1 MSVDA
6 DALLRD
12 PMIEQLISQITLI
25 ADEDNLI
32 ETEFAE
38 PRSSDASSAAAVTE
52 RIIEIVSNSLVA
64 KPAAA
69 ERQSTTTLMS
79 SSTRCNALKKTA
91 SFQVACNADGSFEP
105 TQCNEAVCW
114 CVDAAGNQLPD
125 SQTFSVGSTKCIRTP
140 IDAVS
145 VELHFPNPKQIT
157 FKNLYDILRA
167 ELQQLLGEI
176 PDNLR
181 VHENSDGNI
190 YLKFDLTDD
199 RKIDTAF
206 ALEEMAK
213 QDVLVLGRGE
223 LYPDI
228 TLSRFVHRT
237 TTYPQPQPAI
247 LMPESTFQMIV
258 FVLATSSA
266 FLVSIFVVYVM
277 LKRGKNKMKSYN
289 TNKTSVGMGDKFLD
303 YSSPIFVLSAAS
315 DKPSP
320 SGDDAERQQ
329 KP

>member
-1 MSVDA
+1 MSVDT
-6 DALLRD
+6 DAIRD

-38 PRSSDASSAAAVTE
+38 PRSSRDAANSIAVTE
-52 RIIEIVSNSLVA
+52 RIIEIVSNSLIS
-64 KPAAA
+64 KP
-69 ERQSTTTLMS
+69 ERKSTTTLLS

-91 SFQVACNADGSFEP
+91 SFQVACNDDGSFEP

-125 SQTFSVGSTKCIRTP
+125 SQTFSVGSTKCIFTP

-167 ELQQLLGEI
+167 ELKQLLGEI

-190 YLKFDLTDD
+190 YLKFDLTDE

-213 QDVLVLGRGE
+213 QDILVLARGE
-223 LYPDI
+223 LIPDI

-237 TTYPQPQPAI
+237 STYPQPQPAV

-266 FLVSIFVVYVM
+266 FLVSIFVVFVM

-289 TNKTSVGMGDKFLD
+289 TNKTVGMGDKFLD
-303 YSSPIFVLSAAS
+303 YSSPIFVLSAS

-320 SGDDAERQQ
+320 EDEERQQ

>member
-6 DALLRD
+6 VDSIRD

-38 PRSSDASSAAAVTE
+38 PRSFDEASSTISATK
-52 RIIEIVSNSLVA
+52 RIDELDSETFISEPIRQSSTALITSNS
-64 KPAAA
+64 
-69 ERQSTTTLMS
+69 
-79 SSTRCNALKKTA
+79 RCHALKQTA
-91 SFQVACNADGSFEP
+91 SFQVACNQDGSFEP
-105 TQCNEAVCW
+105 TQCNDAVCW
-114 CVDAAGNQLPD
+114 CVDAAGNQLPN
-125 SQTFSVGSTKCIRTP
+125 SQTFSVGSIKCIFTQV
-140 IDAVS
+140 DAVS
-145 VELHFPNPKQIT
+145 VELHFANPKKIH

-167 ELQQLLGEI
+167 ELEQLLGGI

-181 VHENSDGNI
+181 VHESSDGNI
-190 YLKFDLTDD
+190 YLKFDLTDEH
-199 RKIDTAF
+199 KIDTAF

-213 QDVLVLGRGE
+213 QQMLVLARGE
-223 LYPDI
+223 LVPDI
-228 TLSRFVHRT
+228 TLSRFVHRSS
-237 TTYPQPQPAI
+237 TYPHPQPAV

-266 FLVSIFVVYVM
+266 FFVSIFVVFVM

-289 TNKTSVGMGDKFLD
+289 TNKTVGMGDKFLD
-303 YSSPIFVLSAAS
+303 YSSPIFVLSAS
-315 DKPSP
+315 DKATSE
-320 SGDDAERQQ
+320 DEAERQK